1 MRLAAKRHGIGEH
14 LVSASIDGDTTLRYP
29 EGSFEVVRLGEGD
42 PLVLI
47 PGLAGG
53 PRLLVPLAR
62 RLAMRRQ
69 VIIIG
74 LRGDSHPLASKR
86 THDITDHARDVA
98 RIIESLEIHRPEIF
112 GVSFGGAVALELAI
126 ERPDLVRSLTLQGA
140 DSSFPENVGVWFA
153 RRALERFPLPS
164 NNAFVNQFFNLLH
177 GGKPDERTK
186 PTLDFLVRSCWSTDQ
201 SEIAHRLRILNE
213 YDVSDRL
220 WRIDAPTLV
229 LAGTKD
235 VVVAPRRQKRL
246 ANAVP
251 FGLYQPIEGAGH
263 IAFLTHSRQV
273 ARAVLGRDLEPSR
286 VSV

>member
-1 MRLAAKRHGIGEH
+1 MRLAAKRHSIGDLH
-14 LVSASIDGDTTLRYP
+14 GLVSVDDSLTLRYP
-29 EGSFEVVRLGEGD
+29 EGTFEVIRLGEGD

-69 VIIIG
+69 VLIVG
-74 LRGDSHPLASKR
+74 LRGDTNPIASKR
-86 THDITDHARDVA
+86 TLDLSGHARDVA
-98 RIIESLEIHRPEIF
+98 RIIESLDVHRPEIF

-126 ERPDLVRSLTLQGA
+126 ERPDLVRSLTVQGT

-177 GGKPDERTK
+177 GGKPDEQMK
-186 PTLDFLVRSCWSTDQ
+186 PTLDFLIRSCWSTDQ

-251 FGLYQPIEGAGH
+251 LGLYQPIEGAGH
-263 IAFLTHSRQV
+263 VAFLTHSRQV
-273 ARAVLGRDLEPSR
+273 ARTILGRDLELSR